1 MQNQRK
7 RRYGYRSR
15 KDRTEVSC
23 WIKYLMFSFNVMFW
37 SVGLIMLAIGLWA
50 WSEKDMFQNM
60 SKLTNITLDPAL
72 LFIVVGMSMF
82 ILSFFGCVGA
92 LRENTCLLLFFLVS
106 LGPLFV
112 LEILLVILGVVYRD
126 WVRESVQAQV
136 KNMIVNYRD
145 DLDLKNLVDWVQQ
158 EWLHCC
164 GVDGYKDWESNMYF
178 NCTSPGVEACGV
190 PFSCCK
196 PDNHQE
202 LINRHCG
209 FGMMNENHDF
219 DRGTRIYTSGCIPKG
234 EEWLEGNIAPVA
246 GVAVGLGT
254 LQILGICFAQ
264 SLRAEINAQR
274 AKWTL

>member
-1 MQNQRK
+1 
-7 RRYGYRSR
+7 
-15 KDRTEVSC
+15 
-23 WIKYLMFSFNVMFW
+23 
-37 SVGLIMLAIGLWA
+37 MLAIGLWA
-50 WSEKDMFQNM
+50 WSEKDMFKNM
-60 SKLTNITLDPAL
+60 SQLTNITLDPAL

-106 LGPLFV
+106 LGPIFI

-126 WVRESVQAQV
+126 WVRESVQSQV
-136 KNMIVNYRD
+136 RNMIINYRD

-158 EWLHCC
+158 EWLNCC
-164 GVDGYKDWESNMYF
+164 GVDGYKDWESNIYF
-178 NCTSPGVEACGV
+178 NCSSPGVEACGV

-196 PDNHQE
+196 PDSHQE
-202 LINRHCG
+202 LVNRHCG
-209 FGMMNENHDF
+209 FDMMKTEHQELVNRHCGFDMMKTEHDF
-219 DRGTRIYTSGCIPKG
+219 DRGTRIFTVGCIPKG
-234 EEWLEGNIAPVA
+234 EEWLESNIAPVA

-264 SLRAEINAQR
+264 SLRAEIHAQR